1 MSDPDADS
9 ADTFLGAW
17 LSAVLLGGLVLKT
30 TLGWLWADPIAA
42 LGIAYLVLREGRE
55 ACKATTTDSQGSP
68 AQSGSVCFAPLYQLT
83 SEQP

>member
-30 TLGWLWADPIAA
+30 TLGWLWADPIAV

-55 ACKATTTDSQGSP
+55 RPGEVRLPSQGRVCCPP
-68 AQSGSVCFAPLYQLT
+68 AT
-83 SEQP
+83 S